1 MTDFTDFGKM
11 LLLLGGFIALMGLVL
26 LLMGRVPFLGR
37 LPGDIT
43 FRRGNVS
50 CFIPIATSILLSLLL
65 TIVLNLL
72 FRLLGR

>member
-1 MTDFTDFGKM
+1 MDFTDLGKT
-11 LLLLGGFIALMGLVL
+11 LLLVGGLIILLGLVL
-26 LLMGRVPFLGR
+26 LVMGRVPFLGR

-50 CFIPIATSILLSLLL
+50 CYIPIVTSILLSLLL
-65 TIVLNLL
+65 TVVLNLL